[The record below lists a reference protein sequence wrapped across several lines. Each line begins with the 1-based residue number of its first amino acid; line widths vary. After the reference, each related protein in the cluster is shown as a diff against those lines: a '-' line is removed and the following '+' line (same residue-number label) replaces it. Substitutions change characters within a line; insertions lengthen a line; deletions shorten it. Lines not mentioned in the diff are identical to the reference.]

1 MRRKGS
7 VRVALLR
14 ERDGVLNKDDDQALR
29 DYLDKYQIGYPQDE
43 DAFQYMKHRARA
55 NALGVYPKLKK
66 ESREWL
72 ARHRSGNYKESE
84 DKDGIL

>member
-1 MRRKGS
+1 MRRKGTI
-7 VRVALLR
+7 RVALMR
-14 ERDGVLNKDDDQALR
+14 ERDSVLNKDDDRALR
-29 DYLDKYQIGYPQDE
+29 EYLDKYQIGYPQDE

-72 ARHRSGNYKESE
+72 AKHRSGVEE
-84 DKDGIL
+84 

>member
-1 MRRKGS
+1 MRRRGTI
-7 VRVALLR
+7 RVALLR

-55 NALGVYPKLKK
+55 NA